1 MAVEK
6 LEHSY
11 LAGGNIKSYNP
22 FERSLKVSLEVSLHL
37 SYYLGI
43 LPSYLPRRNGE
54 VYLYKF

>member
-11 LAGGNIKSYNP
+11 IADGNIKLYNP
-22 FERSLKVSLEVSLHL
+22 FESSLKVSLEVSLNL

-43 LPSYLPRRNGE
+43 LPSYLPRRNGD